1 LCGRE
6 LRGRRAGR
14 KRRDDEP
21 PYSRRRARHGTGR
34 RHETGQRLRR
44 VGLED
49 PQRPQPVADAAMLR
63 RGGIRGRLQPVMA
76 DGALADC
83 FAQVVCR
90 IAVQRCRQRR
100 AHRQQDDEQAGR
112 YGERASERAKHPG
125 KGYHNGKRVRRPGTR
140 RRWKVM
146 NASSFLWLPGPR
158 PRQPCGLSLR
168 RSFYA
173 RPLLS
178 ANCHL
183 RPGTWLH
190 GTAALTLPGRWCPVP
205 WMMWSDAW
213 KASAS
218 ARPYRTAT
226 SEGSLKSVATRMVLS
241 AIMPC
246 SSRAVCGR
254 NCQGQPPMLVV
265 ARVTLIVAMRVP
277 WVRHR
282 TA

>member
-1 LCGRE
+1 MSRPAGTASVRRSVRSIQGKGTTTGSARVPE
-6 LRGRRAGR
+6 ERAGTATGPGGR
-14 KRRDDEP
+14 
-21 PYSRRRARHGTGR
+21 SR
-34 RHETGQRLRR
+34 LY
-44 VGLED
+44 
-49 PQRPQPVADAAMLR
+49 R
-63 RGGIRGRLQPVMA
+63 RGLK
-76 DGALADC
+76 
-83 FAQVVCR
+83 
-90 IAVQRCRQRR
+90 
-100 AHRQQDDEQAGR
+100 
-112 YGERASERAKHPG
+112 ER
-125 KGYHNGKRVRRPGTR
+125 R
-140 RRWKVM
+140 RRWSRRCLRIKGA
-146 NASSFLWLPGPR
+146 ASRNEAPLEGHECIIVFVAAGATPPTAVRIVAASVVLRSPFALSELP
-158 PRQPCGLSLR
+158 
-168 RSFYA
+168 
-173 RPLLS
+173 S
-178 ANCHL
+178 A
-183 RPGTWLH
+183 PGH
-190 GTAALTLPGRWCPVP
+190 GTAALALPGRWCPVP